1 MIRLENVHKKFNDL
15 EVLKGIDLEVGDGE
29 VVTVLG
35 SSGSGKTTML
45 RCINFLEKADKGT
58 LEIDGRTIDMPK
70 AAKKEILDVRRQTAM
85 VFQHYNLFANK
96 TVLENVTQGLI
107 TVQKI
112 SVAEAKQ
119 KGEYYLEKVGLADK
133 RNSYPIQLS
142 GGQQQRVGI
151 ARALALNPKV
161 ILMDEPT
168 SALDPELVGE
178 VLSVIRRVA
187 EEKRTMIVVTHE
199 MAFAREVSDKVVF
212 MDSGVIVES
221 GAPEDIFTNPK
232 AERTRQFLQRYLGGI
247 E

>member
-1 MIRLENVHKKFNDL
+1 MIRLENVHKKFNNL
-15 EVLKGIDLEVGDGE
+15 EVLKGINLEVNEGE

-45 RCINFLEKADKGT
+45 RCINFLEKADKGQ
-58 LEIDGRTIDMPK
+58 LEIDGKIIDMPK
-70 AAKKEILDVRRQTAM
+70 AGKKEILDVRRQTAM

-112 SVAEAKQ
+112 PAAEAKQ
-119 KGEYYLEKVGLADK
+119 KGEFYLEKVGLVDK
-133 RNSYPIQLS
+133 RSCYPIQLS

-178 VLSVIRRVA
+178 VLSVIRKVA
-187 EEKRTMIVVTHE
+187 EEKLTMIVVTHE

-221 GAPEDIFTNPK
+221 GAPEEFFTNPK
-232 AERTRQFLQRYLGGI
+232 TERTRQFLQRYLS
-247 E
+247 

>member
-1 MIRLENVHKKFNDL
+1 MIRLENVHKKFSNL
-15 EVLKGIDLEVGDGE
+15 EVLKGINLEVDEGE

-45 RCINFLEKADKGT
+45 RCINFLEKADKGI
-58 LEIDGRTIDMPK
+58 LEIDGKIIDM
-70 AAKKEILDVRRQTAM
+70 ARAGKKEILDVRRQTAM

-107 TVQKI
+107 TVQKM
-112 SVAEAKQ
+112 SAAEAKQ
-119 KGEYYLEKVGLADK
+119 KGEFYLEKVGLADK
-133 RNSYPIQLS
+133 RGYYPIQLS

-178 VLSVIRRVA
+178 VLSVIRKVA
-187 EEKRTMIVVTHE
+187 EEKLTMIVVTHE

-221 GAPEDIFTNPK
+221 GAPDEFFKNPK
-232 AERTRQFLQRYLGGI
+232 TERTRQFLQRYLS
-247 E
+247 

>member
-1 MIRLENVHKKFNDL
+1 MIRLTDVHKKFGSL
-15 EVLKGIDLEVGDGE
+15 EVLKGIDLEVGEGE

-35 SSGSGKTTML
+35 ASGSGKTTML

-58 LEIDGRTIDMPK
+58 LEIDGTKIDMPS
-70 AAKKEILDVRRQTAM
+70 AGKKDILNVRRQTAM

-112 SVAEAKQ
+112 PAKEAVQ
-119 KGEYYLEKVGLADK
+119 KGEFYLEKVGLADK
-133 RNSYPIQLS
+133 RDSFPIQLS

-178 VLSVIRRVA
+178 VLNVIRKVA

-212 MDSGVIVES
+212 MDSGVVLES
-221 GAPEDIFTNPK
+221 GVPEDIFTNPK
-232 AERTRQFLQRYLGGI
+232 EERTKQFLQRYLK
-247 E
+247 

>member
-1 MIRLENVHKKFNDL
+1 MSYFSIEGLTKNFGELGVLRGISLDL
-15 EVLKGIDLEVGDGE
+15 QKGEVLSII
-29 VVTVLG
+29 G
-35 SSGSGKTTML
+35 SSGSGKTTLL

-58 LEIDGRTIDMPK
+58 LEIDGTKIDMPS
-70 AAKKEILDVRRQTAM
+70 AGKKDILNVRRQTAM

-96 TVLENVTQGLI
+96 TALENVTQGLI

-112 SVAEAKQ
+112 PAKEAVQ
-119 KGEYYLEKVGLADK
+119 KGEFYLEKVGLADK
-133 RNSYPIQLS
+133 RDSFPIQLS

-178 VLSVIRRVA
+178 VLNVIRKVA
-187 EEKRTMIVVTHE
+187 EEKRTMMVVTHE

-212 MDSGVIVES
+212 MDSGVVLES
-221 GAPEDIFTNPK
+221 GVPEDIFTNPK
-232 AERTRQFLQRYLGGI
+232 EERTKQFLQRYLK
-247 E
+247 

>member
-1 MIRLENVHKKFNDL
+1 MIRLENVHKKFSNL
-15 EVLKGIDLEVGDGE
+15 EVLKGINLEVNAGE

-45 RCINFLEKADKGT
+45 RCINFLEKADKGI
-58 LEIDGRTIDMPK
+58 LEIDGKTIDM
-70 AAKKEILDVRRQTAM
+70 ARAGKKDILDVRRQTAM

-107 TVQKI
+107 TVQKM
-112 SVAEAKQ
+112 SAAEAKQ
-119 KGEYYLEKVGLADK
+119 KGEFYLEKVGLADK
-133 RNSYPIQLS
+133 RGYYPIQLS

-178 VLSVIRRVA
+178 VLSVIRKVA
-187 EEKRTMIVVTHE
+187 EEKLTMIVVTHE

-221 GAPEDIFTNPK
+221 GAPDEFFTNPK
-232 AERTRQFLQRYLGGI
+232 TERTRQFLQRYLS
-247 E
+247 

>member
-1 MIRLENVHKKFNDL
+1 MIRLTDVHKKFGSL
-15 EVLKGIDLEVGDGE
+15 EVLKGIDLEVGEGE

-35 SSGSGKTTML
+35 ASGSGKTTML

-58 LEIDGRTIDMPK
+58 LEIDGTKIDMPS
-70 AAKKEILDVRRQTAM
+70 AGKKDILNVRRQTAM

-112 SVAEAKQ
+112 PAKEAVQ
-119 KGEYYLEKVGLADK
+119 KGEFYLEKVGLADK
-133 RNSYPIQLS
+133 RDSFPIQLS

-178 VLSVIRRVA
+178 VLNVIRKVA

-212 MDSGVIVES
+212 MDSGVVLES
-221 GAPEDIFTNPK
+221 GVPEDIFTNPK
-232 AERTRQFLQRYLGGI
+232 EERTKQFLQRYLKEGG
-247 E
+247 

>member
-1 MIRLENVHKKFNDL
+1 MNMIKLTNVHKKFGDL
-15 EVLKGIDLEVGDGE
+15 EVLKGIDLEVGKGE

-35 SSGSGKTTML
+35 ASGSGKTTML
-45 RCINFLEKADKGT
+45 RCINFLERADEGS
-58 LEIDGRTIDMPK
+58 LEIDGNVIDMK
-70 AAKKEILDVRRQTAM
+70 TAGKKDILNVRRQAAM

-96 TVLENVTQGLI
+96 TVLENVTQGLV
-107 TVQKI
+107 TVQKMP
-112 SVAEAKQ
+112 SAEARQ
-119 KGEYYLEKVGLADK
+119 KGEFYLEKVGLADK

-178 VLSVIRRVA
+178 VLSVIRKVA

-212 MDSGVIVES
+212 MDSGVIVET
-221 GAPEDIFTNPK
+221 GRPEDIFTNPK
-232 AERTRQFLQRYLGGI
+232 AERTRQFLQRYLG
-247 E
+247 

>member
-1 MIRLENVHKKFNDL
+1 MIKLTNVHKKFGDL
-15 EVLKGIDLEVGDGE
+15 EVLKGIDLEVGEGE

-35 SSGSGKTTML
+35 ASGSGKTTML
-45 RCINFLEKADKGT
+45 RCINFLERADEGS
-58 LEIDGRTIDMPK
+58 LEIDGNVIDMK
-70 AAKKEILDVRRQTAM
+70 NAGKKEILNVRRQTAM

-96 TVLENVTQGLI
+96 TVLENVTQGLV
-107 TVQKI
+107 TVQKMPV
-112 SVAEAKQ
+112 SEAKQ
-119 KGEYYLEKVGLADK
+119 KGEFYLEKVGLADK

-178 VLSVIRRVA
+178 VLSVIRKVA

-212 MDSGVIVES
+212 MDSGIIAET
-221 GAPEDIFTNPK
+221 GKPEEIFTNPK
-232 AERTRQFLQRYLGGI
+232 AERTKQFLQRYLG
-247 E
+247 